1 MPKILFV
8 GHGRAG
14 KDLGCETL
22 AAATG
27 WKNAGTTSVYLT
39 PYYVE
44 RKYPGLMPGSSGF
57 KDACDFEY
65 ARRHTNRE
73 EWRRIGDEVRKD
85 DPALLVKDAFK
96 AGDISGGCRGLPEI
110 EAVIREGIADLIVWV
125 ARPSEPPDPT
135 MEFGPQFADIIIAN
149 IGTEAEYKLKVQR
162 LGKLLGGFA

>member
-14 KDLGCETL
+14 KDIGCETL

-27 WKNAGTTSVYLT
+27 WRNAGTTSVYLT

-44 RKYPGLMPGSSGF
+44 RKYPTTPRGTPEF
-57 KDACDFEY
+57 TAACEFEY

-73 EWRRIGDEVRKD
+73 EWRQIGDEVRKD
-85 DPALLVKDAFK
+85 DPALLVKDAFR

-110 EAVIREGIADLIVWV
+110 LAVKALGLADLIVWV
-125 ARPSEPPDPT
+125 LRPGQPADKT
-135 MEFGPQFADIIIAN
+135 MEFGPEHADLIVAN
-149 IGTEAEYKLKVQR
+149 VGTLAEYKLKVQR